1 VKYGK
6 NSVWKKIIAS
16 PFSILV
22 LLVPVFVLGRAV
34 LSMHQKA
41 NNSGDKLAQA
51 ELELAKLTER
61 QRDISNKVE
70 NISTEQGIETEIRTK
85 YHAVKQGESVSVI
98 VDDSQTANASNV
110 SSTSYSTS
118 QDISWW
124 RRILRIFGL

>member
-1 VKYGK
+1 MKYGK